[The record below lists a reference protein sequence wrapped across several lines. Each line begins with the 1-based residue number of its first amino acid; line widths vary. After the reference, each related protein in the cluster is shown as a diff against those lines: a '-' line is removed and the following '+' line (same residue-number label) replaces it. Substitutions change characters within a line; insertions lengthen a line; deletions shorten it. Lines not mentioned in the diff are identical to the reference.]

1 VTGRGGREGAVLRDI
16 HADLHIHTCL
26 SPCGEWEMSPRDI
39 VRRCRD
45 AGLDLIAVCDHN
57 SCENAGAVM
66 REGGRRG
73 LAVLPGLE
81 ICSREEVHVLAVF
94 ECLDSAQTMQ
104 EWVYAGLDGLN
115 QPELFGWQVVA
126 NEDSEVLGENPRL
139 LIGATRLGLGEIV
152 RRTHALGGLSLSAHV
167 DRPANGIINQL
178 GFIPAD
184 LELDGVE
191 VSWRIPL
198 SEARARLPEI
208 GDRPCVTASDAHR
221 LEDIGRACTV
231 LHVAEPT
238 LAEIR
243 LALQGRDRRCIR
255 ASHA

>member
-1 VTGRGGREGAVLRDI
+1 MTERGGREGAVLRDLK
-16 HADLHIHTCL
+16 ADLHIHTCL

-66 REGGRRG
+66 REGVRRG

-94 ECLDSAQTMQ
+94 ERLDSAQTMQ

-139 LIGATRLGLGEIV
+139 LIGATRLSLSEIV
-152 RRTHALGGLSLSAHV
+152 RRTHALDGLSLSAHI
-167 DRPANGIINQL
+167 DRPVNGIINQL
-178 GFIPAD
+178 GFIPPD

-191 VSWRIPL
+191 VSWRVPL

-208 GDRPCVTASDAHR
+208 GDRPCITSSDAHR
-221 LEDIGRACTV
+221 LEDIGRACTL
-231 LHVAEPT
+231 LHVAAPT

-243 LALQGRDRRCIR
+243 LALQGRDRRRIR
-255 ASHA
+255 TPHA